1 MGDKSID
8 SMSLNKTGQKE
19 RNHNFTINV
28 LNQNNNYAS
37 RDNQN

>member
-1 MGDKSID
+1 MAEKSVD
-8 SMSLNKTGQKE
+8 SMSLNKNGQKE

-37 RDNQN
+37 RDMQN